1 MKKFKK
7 LIAVALAA
15 VMVLAMLTGCDAL
28 AGGSSREDNALNL
41 LNQARVN
48 TYGLSELYRSEEA
61 DAHAKELA
69 AFLQKYYEGN
79 YANSDAVLNQKVS
92 DLMNTYADGNYFKGL
107 FISPD
112 GDTLSAT
119 SFVNKEVA
127 TDSSATCAGVAS
139 TTAYNHP
146 ILVILIY

>member
-28 AGGSSREDNALNL
+28 EGGSSREDKALNL

-48 TYGLSELYRSEEA
+48 TYGLNELYRSEEA
-61 DAHAKELA
+61 DAHAKDLA

-79 YANSDAVLNQKVS
+79 YANSGTVLNQKVAA
-92 DLMNTYADGNYFKGL
+92 LVNTYADGNSYKAL
-107 FISPD
+107 YLTLD

-119 SFVNKEVA
+119 SFVNEDVA
-127 TDSSATCAGVAS
+127 WTSASCAGVAS
-139 TTAYNHP
+139 TTAYNRP